1 MDTNLVNGLCI
12 YASMRLSIYL
22 CAQVEVGSLI
32 HIFHIFHI
40 FHLIHLLCMY
50 VYQFIEL
57 LHNGSGENAESAD
70 CNLAV
75 PTDLNAFLPVINCRA
90 YYYSFLCG
98 WLALKSQLF
107 F

>member
-1 MDTNLVNGLCI
+1 
-12 YASMRLSIYL
+12 
-22 CAQVEVGSLI
+22 
-32 HIFHIFHI
+32 
-40 FHLIHLLCMY
+40 MY

-98 WLALKSQLF
+98 WLL
-107 F
+107 